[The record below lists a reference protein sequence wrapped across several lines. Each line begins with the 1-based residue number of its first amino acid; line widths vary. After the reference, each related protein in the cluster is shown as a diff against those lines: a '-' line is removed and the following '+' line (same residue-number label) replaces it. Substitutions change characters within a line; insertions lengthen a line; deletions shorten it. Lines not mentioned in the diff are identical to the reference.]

1 MSDINA
7 FICTGRLTR
16 DAVVKNFSST
26 GKSLMTV
33 GLAVN
38 TGFGDKKETL
48 FLELNK
54 WGTDAKGFGL
64 LEYLKK
70 GTMVGVQGS
79 IKRDEYTS
87 NNGKEYVN
95 IVLNVSRIDLIS
107 SGRQSDNKTGAS
119 SNEDVSDTPVF

>member
-54 WGTDAKGFGL
+54 WGTDAKSFGL

-95 IVLNVSRIDLIS
+95 IVLNASRIDLLS
-107 SGRQSDNKTGAS
+107 SGKQSAGKADAS
-119 SNEDVSDTPVF
+119 FDEDVSDTPVF